1 MMIMMIMMI
10 IMMMMMIMMIMIMI
24 IKIYMFITNNVITII
39 TSPLSLCSNDIS
51 SHLTLNTVTHFSLD
65 IATATIDY

>member
-1 MMIMMIMMI
+1 MMIMMIMM
-10 IMMMMMIMMIMIMI
+10 MIMMIM

-51 SHLTLNTVTHFSLD
+51 SHLTLNTVTHTVTHFSLD